1 MSAPKK
7 NFGSVLRA
15 RRVEKGFSLRKFA
28 EKVGVSPTYLSLVE
42 TGQAPYQPT
51 VDRIKKMAEL
61 LGADAD
67 EWIQL
72 AGRVSDELEE
82 MNRDN
87 PQMMPALLRIARNL
101 PPEKLAKLAAEAE
114 RQSQE
119 KGKK

>member
-1 MSAPKK
+1 MSPPKK
-7 NFGSVLRA
+7 NFGSILRA
-15 RRVEKGFSLRKFA
+15 TRVEKGFSLRKFA

-51 VDRIKKMAEL
+51 VDRIKRMAEL
-61 LGADAD
+61 LDANAD

-87 PQMMPALLRIARNL
+87 PQMMPALLRIARNT
-101 PPEKLAKLAAEAE
+101 PPEELAKLAAKAE

>member
-1 MSAPKK
+1 MSPPKK

-15 RRVEKGFSLRKFA
+15 TRVEKGFSLRKFA

-51 VDRIKKMAEL
+51 VDRIKRMAEL
-61 LGADAD
+61 LDANAD

-72 AGRVSDELEE
+72 AGRVSDELEK
-82 MNRDN
+82 MNEKS
-87 PQMMPALLRIARNL
+87 PQMMPALLRIARSMS
-101 PPEKLAKLAAEAE
+101 PEELARFADKAE

>member
-1 MSAPKK
+1 MAPAR
-7 NFGSVLRA
+7 NHFGSVLRA

-87 PQMMPALLRIARNL
+87 PQMMPALLRIARNM
-101 PPEKLAKLAAEAE
+101 PPAELAKLAAKAE
-114 RQSQE
+114 KQSQE

>member
-87 PQMMPALLRIARNL
+87 PQMMPALLRIARNM
-101 PPEKLAKLAAEAE
+101 PPAELAKLVAKAE

>member
-1 MSAPKK
+1 MSPPKK
-7 NFGSVLRA
+7 HFGSVLRA
-15 RRVEKGFSLRKFA
+15 TRVEKGFTLRKFA

-61 LGADAD
+61 LGADTD

-87 PQMMPALLRIARNL
+87 PQMMPALLRIARNT
-101 PPEKLAKLAAEAE
+101 PPEELAKLAAKAE

>member
-1 MSAPKK
+1 MSPPKK

-15 RRVEKGFSLRKFA
+15 TRVEKGFSLRKFA

-42 TGQAPYQPT
+42 TGQAPYEPT
-51 VDRIKKMAEL
+51 VDRIKRMAEL
-61 LGADAD
+61 LDANAD

-87 PQMMPALLRIARNL
+87 PQMMPALLRIARNT
-101 PPEKLAKLAAEAE
+101 PPEELAKLAAKAE

>member
-1 MSAPKK
+1 MASSQK

-15 RRVEKGFSLRKFA
+15 RRVEKGYSLRKFA

-61 LGADAD
+61 LGVDAD

-87 PQMMPALLRIARNL
+87 PQMMPALLRLARTMT
-101 PPEKLAKLAAEAE
+101 PEQLRKVAD
-114 RQSQE
+114 QQE
-119 KGKK
+119 KGQK

>member
-1 MSAPKK
+1 MSPPKK

-15 RRVEKGFSLRKFA
+15 TRVEKGFSLRKFA

-51 VDRIKKMAEL
+51 VDRIKRMAEL
-61 LGADAD
+61 LDANAD

-87 PQMMPALLRIARNL
+87 PQMMPALLRIARNT
-101 PPEKLAKLAAEAE
+101 PPEELAKLAAKAE

>member
-1 MSAPKK
+1 MSASRN

-87 PQMMPALLRIARNL
+87 PQMMPALLRIARNM
-101 PPEKLAKLAAEAE
+101 PPAELAKLAAKAE

-119 KGKK
+119 KGRK

>member
-1 MSAPKK
+1 MSPPKK

-15 RRVEKGFSLRKFA
+15 TRVEKGFSLRKFA

-51 VDRIKKMAEL
+51 VDRIKRMAEL
-61 LGADAD
+61 LDANAD

-87 PQMMPALLRIARNL
+87 PQMMPALLRIARNT
-101 PPEKLAKLAAEAE
+101 PPEELAKLAAKAE

-119 KGKK
+119 QGKK

>member
-1 MSAPKK
+1 MSASRN

-87 PQMMPALLRIARNL
+87 PQMMPALLRIARNM
-101 PPEKLAKLAAEAE
+101 PPAELAKLAAKAE

>member
-1 MSAPKK
+1 MSPPKK

-15 RRVEKGFSLRKFA
+15 TRVEKGFSLRKFA

-51 VDRIKKMAEL
+51 VDRIKRRAEL
-61 LGADAD
+61 LDANAD

-87 PQMMPALLRIARNL
+87 PQMMPALLRIARNT
-101 PPEKLAKLAAEAE
+101 PPEELAKLAAKAE

>member
-87 PQMMPALLRIARNL
+87 PQMMPALLRIARNM
-101 PPEKLAKLAAEAE
+101 PPAELAKLAAKAE

>member
-7 NFGSVLRA
+7 NFGTVLRA

-61 LGADAD
+61 LGADTD

-87 PQMMPALLRIARNL
+87 PQMMPALLRIARNM
-101 PPEKLAKLAAEAE
+101 PPAELAKLAAKAE

>member
-1 MSAPKK
+1 MALARNK
-7 NFGSVLRA
+7 FGSVLRA

-61 LGADAD
+61 LGVDAD

-87 PQMMPALLRIARNL
+87 PQMMPALLRIARNM
-101 PPEKLAKLAAEAE
+101 PPAELAKLAAKAE

-119 KGKK
+119 KGRK

>member
-1 MSAPKK
+1 MSPPKK

-15 RRVEKGFSLRKFA
+15 TRVEKGFSLRKFA

-51 VDRIKKMAEL
+51 VDRVKRMAEL
-61 LGADAD
+61 LDANAD

-87 PQMMPALLRIARNL
+87 PQMMPALLRIARNT
-101 PPEKLAKLAAEAE
+101 PPEELAKLAAKAE

>member
-7 NFGSVLRA
+7 NLGSVLRA

-87 PQMMPALLRIARNL
+87 PQMMQALLRIARNL
-101 PPEKLAKLAAEAE
+101 PPAELAKLAAKAE

-119 KGKK
+119 RGKR

>member
-1 MSAPKK
+1 MAPPR
-7 NFGSVLRA
+7 NHFGSVLRA
-15 RRVEKGFSLRKFA
+15 TRVEKGFSLRKFA

-51 VDRIKKMAEL
+51 VDRIKRMAEL
-61 LGADAD
+61 LEANAD

-87 PQMMPALLRIARNL
+87 PQMMPALLRIARNT
-101 PPEKLAKLAAEAE
+101 PPEELAKLAAKAE

>member
-1 MSAPKK
+1 MAPSQK

-15 RRVEKGFSLRKFA
+15 TRVEKGFSLRKFA

-61 LGADAD
+61 LGASAD

-87 PQMMPALLRIARNL
+87 PQMMPALLRIARNT
-101 PPEKLAKLAAEAE
+101 PPEELAKLAAKAE

>member
-1 MSAPKK
+1 MPPTKRS
-7 NFGSVLRA
+7 FGPVLRA

-87 PQMMPALLRIARNL
+87 PQMMPALLRIARNM
-101 PPEKLAKLAAEAE
+101 PPAELAKLAAKAE

-119 KGKK
+119 KGRK

>member
-1 MSAPKK
+1 MSPPKK

-15 RRVEKGFSLRKFA
+15 TRVEKGFSLRKFA

-51 VDRIKKMAEL
+51 VDRIKRMAEL
-61 LGADAD
+61 LEANAD

-87 PQMMPALLRIARNL
+87 PQMMPALLRIARNT
-101 PPEKLAKLAAEAE
+101 PPEELAKLAAKAE

>member
-1 MSAPKK
+1 MSPTKK

-61 LGADAD
+61 LGVDAD

-87 PQMMPALLRIARNL
+87 PQMMPALLRIARNM
-101 PPEKLAKLAAEAE
+101 PPAELAKLAAKAE

-119 KGKK
+119 KGRK

>member
-1 MSAPKK
+1 MAPTKK

-61 LGADAD
+61 LGVDAD

-87 PQMMPALLRIARNL
+87 PQMMPALLRIARNT
-101 PPEKLAKLAAEAE
+101 PPEELAKLAAKAE

>member
-1 MSAPKK
+1 MSPPRK

-87 PQMMPALLRIARNL
+87 PQMMPALLRIARNM
-101 PPEKLAKLAAEAE
+101 PPAELAKLAAKAE

>member
-1 MSAPKK
+1 MSPPKK

-15 RRVEKGFSLRKFA
+15 TRVEKGFSLRKFA

-87 PQMMPALLRIARNL
+87 PQMMPALLRIARNM
-101 PPEKLAKLAAEAE
+101 PPAELAKLAAKAE
-114 RQSQE
+114 KQSQE